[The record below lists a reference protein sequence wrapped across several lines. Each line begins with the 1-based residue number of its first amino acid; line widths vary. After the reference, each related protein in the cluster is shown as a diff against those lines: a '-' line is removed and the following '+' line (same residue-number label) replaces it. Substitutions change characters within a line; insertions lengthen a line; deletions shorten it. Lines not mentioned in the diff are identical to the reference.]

1 MSEDKGTDAHIK
13 LLRQFE
19 EAFDSTQDARR
30 EAERDRDY
38 YDGIQYTDEELE
50 TLRQRKQRQEEAD
63 AAQGVPAHTQ
73 ARARR
78 RQRYR
83 CCAVRL

>member
-1 MSEDKGTDAHIK
+1 MAKGKDAPDHGK

-38 YDGIQYTDEELE
+38 YDG
-50 TLRQRKQRQEEAD
+50 K
-63 AAQGVPAHTQ
+63 
-73 ARARR
+73 
-78 RQRYR
+78 
-83 CCAVRL
+83 